1 MKWTLLAAGI
11 YTLLLISFAERQ
23 VRAGIERLSSA
34 DILRMD
40 GEALLKRPSLQ
51 SPYTNPI

>member
-11 YTLLLISFAERQ
+11 YTLLLFSFAERQ
-23 VRAGIERLSSA
+23 VRAGIERLFSA

-40 GEALLKRPSLQ
+40 GEALLKHPSLQ